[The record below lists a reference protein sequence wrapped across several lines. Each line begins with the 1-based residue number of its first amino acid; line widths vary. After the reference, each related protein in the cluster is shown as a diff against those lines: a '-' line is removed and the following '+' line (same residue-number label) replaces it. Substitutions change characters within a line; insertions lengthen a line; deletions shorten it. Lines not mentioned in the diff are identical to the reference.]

1 VLPATTGN
9 GLAMRAGTVLRLLA
23 EHHEVCLRVLPL
35 YAAAEPRLPRE
46 LEALCEDIAVIDHSL
61 PLPRTRRVAWENP
74 LRRRPR
80 GLPEAHIFDVVHV
93 FRLAMV
99 PFARSWG
106 GPAGPTGPVWH
117 LDLDDVES
125 VTRLRLAALYRST
138 GQPELAQR
146 EQHEADRY
154 GTLEATVLSD
164 FDRVYVCSELD
175 RERLRRHP
183 RKAEVRVL
191 PNALPIPTPAA
202 VSMPRPRFTF
212 LFVGT
217 LGYYPNED
225 AVAYFCTEVLPR
237 LRAAASGQFQVDVV
251 GTGPSTVLSRLA
263 GPPEVRV
270 LGPVPSVAPAY
281 GEADAVI
288 VPVRGGG
295 GTRIK
300 VLEAFAF
307 RRPVVS
313 TSLGIEGIDAHPE
326 EHVLI
331 GDDPDAFARQCLRL
345 LQDPPLRYRLAASAW
360 SLFTRAYSIEA
371 VARSGVVD

>member
-1 VLPATTGN
+1 
-9 GLAMRAGTVLRLLA
+9 
-23 EHHEVCLRVLPL
+23 
-35 YAAAEPRLPRE
+35 
-46 LEALCEDIAVIDHSL
+46 
-61 PLPRTRRVAWENP
+61 

-80 GLPEAHIFDVVHV
+80 GLPEAHTFDVVHV

-106 GPAGPTGPVWH
+106 GRASPTGPDWH

-154 GTLEATVLSD
+154 ATLEATVLSS

-183 RKAEVRVL
+183 QKAEVRVL
-191 PNALPIPTPAA
+191 PNALPIPPPAA
-202 VSMPRPRFTF
+202 APTPRPRFTF

-217 LGYYPNED
+217 LGYYPNQD

-237 LRAAASGQFQVDVV
+237 LRAAAAGQFQVDVV
-251 GTGPSTVLSRLA
+251 GTGPSTVLARLA

-288 VPVRGGG
+288 VPLRGGG

-331 GDDPDAFARQCLRL
+331 GDDPDVFARQCLRL
-345 LQDPPLRYRLAASAW
+345 LQDPSLRCRLAANAW